1 VREKLVEDKKENGEA
16 SLARGGAEVGRRLAG
31 AASTVAVSAASQEMR
46 ASGVMKNKS
55 KRGWR

>member
-1 VREKLVEDKKENGEA
+1 MEDKKENGEA